1 MCQGYTPRVLTKYSI
16 FIRKNTTQAHQNE
29 KICQQSTFLTFI
41 IYGHTLSRFLS
52 CFRSFSFDAFDHFS
66 PFLVRGFLP
75 LFGKT
80 RNIIPPKQT
89 PQAAFSP
96 AHSQDFPSRK
106 LFSLSLS
113 LSFAERCL
121 FLPFSFLAEDIYIY
135 IFFFS
140 RCLDLPERRRERVG
154 KIIIGETI
162 RFFRYSFRAFI
173 FRETL
178 QFEKPET

>member
-1 MCQGYTPRVLTKYSI
+1 MFIYVHVYIVCQGYTPRVLTKYSI

-113 LSFAERCL
+113 LFRRAL
-121 FLPFSFLAEDIYIY
+121 FVPSFLVFSGRYIYIY
-135 IFFFS
+135 ILLLSLFGSPRKTTRARRKNHHRGDDPFF
-140 RCLDLPERRRERVG
+140 
-154 KIIIGETI
+154 
-162 RFFRYSFRAFI
+162 
-173 FRETL
+173 
-178 QFEKPET
+178 